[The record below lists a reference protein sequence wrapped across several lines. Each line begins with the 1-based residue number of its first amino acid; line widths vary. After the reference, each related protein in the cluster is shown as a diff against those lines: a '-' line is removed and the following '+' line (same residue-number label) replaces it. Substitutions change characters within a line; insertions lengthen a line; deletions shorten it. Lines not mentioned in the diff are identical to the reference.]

1 MISDTVAL
9 IQRTLAG
16 DETAFASLVSKYEKQ
31 VHAYAL
37 REIGDFH
44 IAEDITQET
53 FLEVYQKLTTLKDPE
68 KFSTWLYTIVK
79 NLCIAWYRK
88 NRFLPEMLEEIYIS
102 KIETDTYSRYVASE
116 HAKATAYTQRNLVKK
131 LLRTLKE
138 RDREII
144 TLHYF
149 DGLTTAEIET
159 YLGIP
164 ENTIKSRLYRVRQ
177 RLKKYEFMV
186 QEVLNFTTT
195 TEGKHPPQPHLKGE
209 TIMTNEVRNG
219 SEVDARLDEMQR
231 QITDLQ
237 EQIKGITAKSDA
249 STEHTDV
256 PVTDSDI
263 EYRFVADSDASTD
276 SDKRQALDA
285 LLQLSHHVKDPITW
299 CYAGAYQAATGHRSS
314 RGSVWTTNLDHFL
327 SFAPDAEIVKLAT
340 FFTNPT
346 VVAVLRQLVT
356 GNKSVTD
363 MANGCGISE
372 SEMEETVE
380 MLADRALVKRTEDD
394 LIEPKNDAVFYF
406 LNFVGMVTV
415 FLNPEDYHYQD

>member
-88 NRFLPEMLEEIYIS
+88 NRFLPETLEEIYIS

-116 HAKATAYTQRNLVKK
+116 QAKATAYTQRNLVKK
-131 LLRTLKE
+131 LLSTLKE

-195 TEGKHPPQPHLKGE
+195 TEGKHPP
-209 TIMTNEVRNG
+209 
-219 SEVDARLDEMQR
+219 
-231 QITDLQ
+231 
-237 EQIKGITAKSDA
+237 
-249 STEHTDV
+249 
-256 PVTDSDI
+256 
-263 EYRFVADSDASTD
+263 
-276 SDKRQALDA
+276 
-285 LLQLSHHVKDPITW
+285 
-299 CYAGAYQAATGHRSS
+299 
-314 RGSVWTTNLDHFL
+314 
-327 SFAPDAEIVKLAT
+327 
-340 FFTNPT
+340 NP
-346 VVAVLRQLVT
+346 
-356 GNKSVTD
+356 S
-363 MANGCGISE
+363 
-372 SEMEETVE
+372 
-380 MLADRALVKRTEDD
+380 
-394 LIEPKNDAVFYF
+394 
-406 LNFVGMVTV
+406 
-415 FLNPEDYHYQD
+415 